1 MMDSILE
8 NKLKETF
15 ESCDTHVKRMIFAK
29 SKIIAHLPVSIE
41 NYYSLMDEH
50 ISFMDQFVYRFS
62 KLQDVMGSRLFPF
75 LLNAFAETTD
85 DKAFIDIL
93 NRLER
98 FEIINSTQTWLQLR
112 KIRNDI
118 AHEYP
123 SSLLERLAGI
133 NILFD
138 ELETFQAILENCRRI
153 LLEKVNIRF

>member
-1 MMDSILE
+1 MIDSILE

-15 ESCDTHVKRMIFAK
+15 ESCDTHLNRMIFAK
-29 SKIIAHLPVSIE
+29 SKIRSNLPV
-41 NYYSLMDEH
+41 NLDTFYSLSDEQ
-50 ISFMDQFVYRFS
+50 ISFMDQFIYRFS

-75 LLNAFAETTD
+75 LLNAFAETTE

-98 FEIINSTQTWLQLR
+98 FEIIDSAQIWLQLR

-123 SSLLERLAGI
+123 SSLLERLEGI
-133 NILFD
+133 NILFGQ
-138 ELETFQAILENCRRI
+138 LETIQIILENCRRI
-153 LLEKVNIRF
+153 LFKKINVRF